1 MTLPTRVILP
11 AAVACLALAG
21 CGGGAPPPPNSS
33 ESITG
38 AERFGWDQPAADA
51 AELATFK
58 YALYVDDVR
67 SEATDVSCTPGA
79 SAGRFACTARL
90 PPMSPGGHNI
100 QVASFV
106 VEGGAVKE
114 SARSPVVRVTKR

>member
-1 MTLPTRVILP
+1 MTLPARVIVL
-11 AAVACLALAG
+11 ASVACVALAA
-21 CGGGAPPPPNSS
+21 CGGGAPPSPNGAETIS
-33 ESITG
+33 G

-67 SEATDVSCTPGA
+67 SEATDVSCTPGP

-90 PPMSPGGHNI
+90 PPMSAGVHNI
-100 QVASFV
+100 QVAGFV
-106 VEGGAVKE
+106 ADGGAVQE
-114 SARSPVVRVTKR
+114 SARSPVVRVTKQ

>member
-1 MTLPTRVILP
+1 MTLRAGVNVL
-11 AAVACLALAG
+11 ASVACLALAG
-21 CGGGAPPPPNSS
+21 CGGSAPPPPNSS

-67 SEATDVSCTPGA
+67 SEAADVSCTPGA

-90 PPMSPGGHNI
+90 PPMSAGVHNI

-106 VEGGAVKE
+106 VDGGAVQE
-114 SARSPVVRVTKR
+114 SARSPVVRVTKQ